1 MGISKLCHYVCHW
14 CFLHHEWNCPLDI
27 YWFGGDWIW
36 LFISFVSLQKDKGQN
51 DRRLNSPYFFTGVNI
66 NVVYIDIDN
75 ALVDFKS
82 GIDAVSVKE
91 RQIFKD

>member
-1 MGISKLCHYVCHW
+1 M
-14 CFLHHEWNCPLDI
+14 
-27 YWFGGDWIW
+27 
-36 LFISFVSLQKDKGQN
+36 
-51 DRRLNSPYFFTGVNI
+51 
-66 NVVYIDIDN
+66 NVVYIDMDN